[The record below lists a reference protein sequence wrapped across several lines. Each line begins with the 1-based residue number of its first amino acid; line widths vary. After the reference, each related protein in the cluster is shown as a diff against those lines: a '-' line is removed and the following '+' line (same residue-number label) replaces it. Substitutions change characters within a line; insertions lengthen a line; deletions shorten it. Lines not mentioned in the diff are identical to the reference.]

1 MQNKFLLATL
11 LVALFITSAESN
23 AQGVLGKLKNK
34 LDQASGNQSA
44 ENNNNSS
51 GNTNEKKKSTLTEFQ
66 RQNLGRVLF
75 ISKDVIDTEWNGET
89 EADNLTEIELGQ
101 PFYLRYYIDNGGW
114 DYSKDQYLDIRFI
127 AEGIT
132 FTGREFVKY
141 AYDLVAKAPQQN
153 TFGHFV
159 KFETANNL
167 ESVMMQESQ
176 EMVTTNM
183 VSPRGAYIPYLMR
196 GEDTFRYF
204 LQTKLKAKLKPGS
217 TINLK
222 VEIYRTSEATY
233 SPSKPSVAG
242 EVYASGEIKL
252 KVTNLYKQP
261 DGLFNRFFSEG
272 MVSPTHADGA
282 AKTIAQ
288 KFPTSVKKVHKVF
301 FLDSDFTP
309 SYNSLTGAIISGS
322 VVAWVLFETPDGVIF
337 NTKTRLT
344 FPYNGSGY
352 GVAPTL
358 MESGLEEATFPVLV
372 NPFN

>member
-1 MQNKFLLATL
+1 MLIAN
-11 LVALFITSAESN
+11 TSSLN

-34 LDQASGNQSA
+34 LDQASGNQSQ
-44 ENNNNSS
+44 ENNGSSS
-51 GNTNEKKKSTLTEFQ
+51 GGGSEKKESTLTEFQ
-66 RQNLGRVLF
+66 RKNLGRVLF

-132 FTGREFVKY
+132 FTGREFVKW
-141 AYDLVAKAPQQN
+141 AYDMVAKAPQQN
-153 TFGHFV
+153 TFGHMV

-167 ESVMMQESQ
+167 ESVMMQESK

-196 GEDTFRYF
+196 GEDTFRFF

-217 TINLK
+217 TINLR

-252 KVTNLYKQP
+252 KVTDLYKKP

-288 KFPTSVKKVHKVF
+288 KFPTTVKKVHKVF

-322 VVAWVLFETPDGVIF
+322 AVAWVLFETPDGVLL

>member
-1 MQNKFLLATL
+1 MQNKFSLF
-11 LVALFITSAESN
+11 ALSLMLIANTSSLN

-34 LDQASGNQSA
+34 LDQASGNQSQ
-44 ENNNNSS
+44 ENNGSSS
-51 GNTNEKKKSTLTEFQ
+51 GGGSEKKESTLTEFQ
-66 RQNLGRVLF
+66 RKNLGRVLF

-132 FTGREFVKY
+132 FTGREFVKW
-141 AYDLVAKAPQQN
+141 AYDMVAKAPQQN
-153 TFGHFV
+153 TFGHMV

-167 ESVMMQESQ
+167 ESVMMQESK

-196 GEDTFRYF
+196 GEDTFRFF

-217 TINLK
+217 TINLR

-252 KVTNLYKQP
+252 KVTDLYKKP

-288 KFPTSVKKVHKVF
+288 KFPTTVKKVHKVF

-322 VVAWVLFETPDGVIF
+322 AVAWVLFETPDGVLL

>member
-1 MQNKFLLATL
+1 MLIAN
-11 LVALFITSAESN
+11 TSSLN

-34 LDQASGNQSA
+34 LDQASGNQSQ
-44 ENNNNSS
+44 ENNSS
-51 GNTNEKKKSTLTEFQ
+51 SSGGGSEKKESTLTEFQ
-66 RQNLGRVLF
+66 RKNLGRVLF

-132 FTGREFVKY
+132 FTGREFVKW
-141 AYDLVAKAPQQN
+141 AYDMVAKAPQQN
-153 TFGHFV
+153 TFGHMV

-167 ESVMMQESQ
+167 ESVMMQESK

-196 GEDTFRYF
+196 GEDTFRFF

-217 TINLK
+217 TINLR

-252 KVTNLYKQP
+252 KVTDLYKKP

-288 KFPTSVKKVHKVF
+288 KFPTTVKKVHKVF

-309 SYNSLTGAIISGS
+309 TYNSLTGAIISGS
-322 VVAWVLFETPDGVIF
+322 AVAWVLFETPDGVLL

-344 FPYNGSGY
+344 FPYNGNGY

>member
-1 MQNKFLLATL
+1 MQNKFSLF
-11 LVALFITSAESN
+11 ALSLMLIANTSSLN

-34 LDQASGNQSA
+34 LDQASGNQSQ
-44 ENNNNSS
+44 ENNGSSS
-51 GNTNEKKKSTLTEFQ
+51 GGGSEKKESTLTEFQ
-66 RQNLGRVLF
+66 RKNLGRVLF

-132 FTGREFVKY
+132 FTGREFVKW
-141 AYDLVAKAPQQN
+141 AYDMVAKAPQQN
-153 TFGHFV
+153 TFGHMV

-167 ESVMMQESQ
+167 ESVMMQESK

-196 GEDTFRYF
+196 GEDTYRFF

-217 TINLK
+217 TINLR

-252 KVTNLYKQP
+252 KVTDLYKKP

-288 KFPTSVKKVHKVF
+288 KFPTTVKKVHKVF

-322 VVAWVLFETPDGVIF
+322 AVAWVLFETPDGVLL